1 MYNNHNSN
9 QAANHF
15 LLENTLNTNK
25 EIQYYNNEQTGEN
38 KEICDVLMN
47 AVDSNL
53 SDAESKVWHGSP
65 VWFLNGNPIVGY
77 CKLKDCVQVLFWS
90 GQSFDE
96 PLLKPA
102 GKYKAAELRY
112 TNTSQ
117 IDPEILKRLLT
128 KSIKIQWDYKNIVK
142 LKGELR
148 LLQ

>member
-1 MYNNHNSN
+1 MNIS
-9 QAANHF
+9 
-15 LLENTLNTNK
+15 K
-25 EIQYYNNEQTGEN
+25 EIQDYNNAQTGEE
-38 KEICDVLMN
+38 KEICEVLMN
-47 AVDSNL
+47 AIDSNL
-53 SDAESKVWHGSP
+53 SDSECKVWYGSP

-77 CKLKDCVQVLFWS
+77 CKLKNCVQVLFWS

-96 PLLKPA
+96 PLLKSA

-117 IDPEILKRLLT
+117 IDHEILKRLLA

-148 LLQ
+148 RLH